1 MGLARAM
8 AVQNLTCEVNLAP
21 PNPRSLA
28 FHHAQ
33 GFQEMAQQMT
43 DGGLKRV
50 SLLRKT
56 VDA

>member
-1 MGLARAM
+1 M